1 MNEIEEK
8 IHVISP
14 EWEKRY
20 GPGKSLVPR
29 AVDIE
34 RLINQTRK
42 GQLLTND
49 IIRET
54 LAKEKNVLVTE
65 PMTTGIHLRF
75 IAEAAEEEQI
85 AGREARLG
93 GRLARPFP
101 KERHICAIRA
111 MRRVLERVPE
121 LRPSKTTD
129 RSRPKRFTSA
139 RSSPSSSP

>member
-8 IHVISP
+8 THVISP

-29 AVDIE
+29 ALDIE
-34 RLINQTRK
+34 RLINQTKK

-65 PMTTGIHLRF
+65 PMTHHAFKQSLLKP
-75 IAEAAEEEQI
+75 
-85 AGREARLG
+85 ARVDTL
-93 GRLARPFP
+93 
-101 KERHICAIRA
+101 
-111 MRRVLERVPE
+111 
-121 LRPSKTTD
+121 T
-129 RSRPKRFTSA
+129 
-139 RSSPSSSP
+139 